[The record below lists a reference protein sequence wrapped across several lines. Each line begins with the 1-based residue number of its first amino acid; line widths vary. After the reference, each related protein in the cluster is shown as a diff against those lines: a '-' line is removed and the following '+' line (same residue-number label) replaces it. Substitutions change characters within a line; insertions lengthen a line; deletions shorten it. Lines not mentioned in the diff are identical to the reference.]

1 MNWAGTVVP
10 LDFPVALEYY
20 LPVLAD
26 TGVLRMRHSQR
37 VLPHLQE
44 EPPLV
49 IATNWYD
56 AFLKPLKK

>member
-1 MNWAGTVVP
+1 MP
-10 LDFPVALEYY
+10 LDFPVALEYH
-20 LPVLAD
+20 LSVLAD
-26 TGVLRMRHSQR
+26 TGVLRMRHSQP